1 MTIKDCVK
9 SAMKSFELEDFVYTA
24 EEKEVF
30 NKVANNEIS
39 VEEGKAI
46 FMHELT
52 RKYGTKF

>member
-1 MTIKDCVK
+1 
-9 SAMKSFELEDFVYTA
+9 MKSFELEDFVYTA

-46 FMHELT
+46 FMRELT